1 MVLLVKPIRNRGHSL
16 VIELS
21 NERELSSLVGSISLT
36 LESIKSEKRLASNYA
51 RAASAIMKEVKG
63 SSDDETK
70 SEKVRNV
77 SFIFLSMPDP
87 TMISTAIGVTTFIAS
102 RGLHALE
109 RRRYGFLD
117 VFRVYRKIN
126 IELYDLID

>member
-1 MVLLVKPIRNRGHSL
+1 MIVEPVRNRGRNF

-21 NERELSSLVGSISLT
+21 SERELSSLAGSISSS
-36 LESIKSEKRLASNYA
+36 LEIVKREKRLVSSYA
-51 RAASAIMKEVKG
+51 RMASVVMKEVRG
-63 SSDDETK
+63 SSEDETK
-70 SEKVRNV
+70 SEKVRNI
-77 SFIFLSMPDP
+77 SFVFLSMPDP

-117 VFRVYRKIN
+117 VFRVYRKISM
-126 IELYDLID
+126 ELYDLID

>member
-1 MVLLVKPIRNRGHSL
+1 MIVEPVRNRGRNF

-21 NERELSSLVGSISLT
+21 SERELSSLAGSIFSSL
-36 LESIKSEKRLASNYA
+36 EIVKREKRLVSSYA
-51 RAASAIMKEVKG
+51 RMASVVMKEVRG
-63 SSDDETK
+63 SSEDETK
-70 SEKVRNV
+70 SEKVRNI
-77 SFIFLSMPDP
+77 SFVFLSMPDP

-117 VFRVYRKIN
+117 VFRVYRKISM
-126 IELYDLID
+126 ELYDLID